1 MTGLASVAPDK
12 GRAADQA
19 HAVFAQLCALL
30 RDTDDLSPGAVGH
43 WTAGDVAA
51 HLAGLL
57 ALYPRLL
64 SGGASPAGT
73 VDAIAAMNEQLVAAV
88 PERDGPAL
96 ATRIESA
103 AAAFADAVRA
113 VPGDP
118 EVGWHAG
125 LRVPLSSLASLM
137 VEEASVHGYDIA
149 RAVGRPWHIRDE
161 WAHTTF
167 RGLLPI
173 MPAYVSDRG
182 ARMRARFDVRLRG
195 DPAARAVFAFADG
208 TLTVLPGP
216 PQGTVD
222 CHISAAPVPFLLVT
236 FRRIG
241 PVRPALTGQVLAW
254 GRRPWL
260 GAALTGLFRAP

>member
-73 VDAIAAMNEQLVAAV
+73 VDAIAAMNEQLVADV

-182 ARMRARFDVRLRG
+182 ARMRPG
-195 DPAARAVFAFADG
+195 STSGCAA
-208 TLTVLPGP
+208 T
-216 PQGTVD
+216 
-222 CHISAAPVPFLLVT
+222 
-236 FRRIG
+236 
-241 PVRPALTGQVLAW
+241 
-254 GRRPWL
+254 RRPGRSSPSPTARSPSSPARRRERSTATSPRRPSRSCW
-260 GAALTGLFRAP
+260 